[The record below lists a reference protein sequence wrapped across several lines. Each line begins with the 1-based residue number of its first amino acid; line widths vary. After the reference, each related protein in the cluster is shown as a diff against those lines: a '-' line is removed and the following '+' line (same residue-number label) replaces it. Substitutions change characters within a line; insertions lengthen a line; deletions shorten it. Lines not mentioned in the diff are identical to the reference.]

1 MRDVLCLAAAL
12 WLAGCVAPVQ
22 PATRVADAAREL
34 NLAARFGRM
43 DIAVGRT
50 APSTRSV
57 FIERH
62 SSWGSDIRIVDVELT
77 GLSMPDPRSAS
88 VRVDYAW
95 VRADESTLCN
105 TRVLQL
111 WEDKAG
117 AGWQLVREQ
126 RFSGDIGLF
135 GERARKRP
143 PARPDV
149 HYNSRSLG
157 TAEN

>member
-1 MRDVLCLAAAL
+1 
-12 WLAGCVAPVQ
+12 
-22 PATRVADAAREL
+22 
-34 NLAARFGRM
+34 
-43 DIAVGRT
+43 
-50 APSTRSV
+50 
-57 FIERH
+57 
-62 SSWGSDIRIVDVELT
+62 
-77 GLSMPDPRSAS
+77 MPDPRSAS

-95 VRADESTLCN
+95 VRADESTLST
-105 TRVLQL
+105 TRVLQQ